1 MIFLLKVWFHQGMSE
16 KADYELCTR
25 VEDVHLPKSGVF
37 GVSAATGGLAGIEHY
52 ELTALF
58 LFNQSFTKVL
68 KWLVI
73 LFLLA

>member
-1 MIFLLKVWFHQGMSE
+1 MSE

-37 GVSAATGGLAGIEHY
+37 GISAATGGLAGIEHY

-58 LFNQSFTKVL
+58 LFNQSFTYISGLLSPSCLHKL
-68 KWLVI
+68 KLCHKQ
-73 LFLLA
+73 